1 MGTAGF
7 SKVLINF
14 YQRTRCHLSF
24 HVDLKSPTLDY
35 VRSRR
40 IFPGSDLYVLCM
52 KSMELT
58 LRWKSCLYSFAWVVY
73 VGSLLAAVYGDSC
86 SVTLIFN
93 SKK

>member
-1 MGTAGF
+1 M
-7 SKVLINF
+7 
-14 YQRTRCHLSF
+14 
-24 HVDLKSPTLDY
+24 
-35 VRSRR
+35 
-40 IFPGSDLYVLCM
+40 LCM